1 MTRNGDQERLIVN
14 ALGSV
19 EVHKVVLYHALQRA
33 VVLVREDQ
41 LALAIGRRGETV
53 RLASRLT
60 QWDIEIMTAEE
71 FDEQIKRARQGFG
84 RLEVVTERLASQL
97 IDQGYLWFDDLAAIV
112 PNVLKDMGALTD
124 EQTNFIIEQAE
135 QAAEIDDRF

>member
-14 ALGSV
+14 ALQPV
-19 EVHKVVLYHALQRA
+19 EVREVVLYQGLRRA

-60 QWDIEIMTAEE
+60 QWDIEIMTA
-71 FDEQIKRARQGFG
+71 
-84 RLEVVTERLASQL
+84 
-97 IDQGYLWFDDLAAIV
+97 
-112 PNVLKDMGALTD
+112 
-124 EQTNFIIEQAE
+124 
-135 QAAEIDDRF
+135 AEIDAAD